1 MSDRRSP
8 LVSDPGPTSGTRQ
21 EFAGLLYGARRVVLD
36 VAAFNE
42 RAIRLYRRLGFDKTG
57 RHVETFDGYG
67 AVEFIDMEK
76 LDGEKPG

>member
-1 MSDRRSP
+1 MGSGSSSCWLVWSSP
-8 LVSDPGPTSGTRQ
+8 AFST
-21 EFAGLLYGARRVVLD
+21 ARTGVVLD

-57 RHVETFDGYG
+57 QHVETFDGYG

-76 LDGEKPG
+76 FDGEKPG